1 MNKIFKKIWNKRRGC
16 FVAVSEAM
24 SSVCQGKT
32 KAVLAASLLLVAQVP
47 AFALVT
53 INGDVVGKDP
63 QFQFQGRGPALADS
77 HTINGNLTWNLGRE
91 GDFRRSF
98 LCVSIGAGYFSSLSN
113 TLIVNGNFNINNNSW
128 VHIAHNGDEGGN
140 IYSALNIS
148 KDLNISSDSEL
159 SLISNGGS
167 GNDPTIH
174 ASLNVGGTVYNSGR
188 LISYGGTQA
197 GRTYGSFSINNL
209 VNNGTFV
216 FDSPNALNGTFNN
229 ITQAGGYFQQGG
241 TNDFH
246 INGTLTVSGGT
257 VGNNDAIVVGAD
269 QGKFSVGQGLNLAGG
284 AVGNLSVWIF
294 LKLM

>member
-1 MNKIFKKIWNKRRGC
+1 MNKIFKKVWNRKRGC

-32 KAVLAASLLLVAQVP
+32 KAVLAASLLMAAQIP
-47 AFALVT
+47 AYALVT
-53 INGDVVGKDP
+53 INGDVVGKDSR
-63 QFQFQGRGPALADS
+63 FHFQGRGPALADS

-197 GRTYGSFSINNL
+197 GRTSQS
-209 VNNGTFV
+209 T
-216 FDSPNALNGTFNN
+216 T
-229 ITQAGGYFQQGG
+229 
-241 TNDFH
+241 
-246 INGTLTVSGGT
+246 
-257 VGNNDAIVVGAD
+257 
-269 QGKFSVGQGLNLAGG
+269 
-284 AVGNLSVWIF
+284 
-294 LKLM
+294 

>member
-98 LCVSIGAGYFSSLSN
+98 LCVSIGAGYLGDRKSTRLNSSHL
-113 TLIVNGNFNINNNSW
+113 
-128 VHIAHNGDEGGN
+128 
-140 IYSALNIS
+140 
-148 KDLNISSDSEL
+148 
-159 SLISNGGS
+159 
-167 GNDPTIH
+167 
-174 ASLNVGGTVYNSGR
+174 
-188 LISYGGTQA
+188 
-197 GRTYGSFSINNL
+197 
-209 VNNGTFV
+209 
-216 FDSPNALNGTFNN
+216 
-229 ITQAGGYFQQGG
+229 
-241 TNDFH
+241 
-246 INGTLTVSGGT
+246 
-257 VGNNDAIVVGAD
+257 
-269 QGKFSVGQGLNLAGG
+269 
-284 AVGNLSVWIF
+284 
-294 LKLM
+294 

>member
-1 MNKIFKKIWNKRRGC
+1 MLRRRFRSDVFC
-16 FVAVSEAM
+16 LS
-24 SSVCQGKT
+24 GKT

-159 SLISNGGS
+159 SN
-167 GNDPTIH
+167 
-174 ASLNVGGTVYNSGR
+174 
-188 LISYGGTQA
+188 Q
-197 GRTYGSFSINNL
+197 
-209 VNNGTFV
+209 
-216 FDSPNALNGTFNN
+216 
-229 ITQAGGYFQQGG
+229 
-241 TNDFH
+241 
-246 INGTLTVSGGT
+246 
-257 VGNNDAIVVGAD
+257 
-269 QGKFSVGQGLNLAGG
+269 
-284 AVGNLSVWIF
+284 
-294 LKLM
+294 